1 MVSSP
6 DPKKSVSLVI
16 DVQMKMVTEEREMEE
31 VSHARAKDE
40 GIQNPFQ
47 ESGKV
52 QTRGTR

>member
-1 MVSSP
+1 MP
-6 DPKKSVSLVI
+6 DPKKSVPLVI